1 MNIPN
6 FLTFIRFLL
15 IPLFVYT
22 FFYVPEGNTY
32 AAAIFILSGITDI
45 LDGYIA
51 RHYNQVTKIG
61 TLLDPLVDKLMILT
75 VLTSLWI
82 RSLIPFF
89 VIAILMVKELSM
101 IIGAAI
107 LYKKQ
112 EIAIPANKYGKAAT
126 LFFYIA
132 IIFSIFKWPYRFTLV
147 IIALLLA
154 VLAFVVY
161 ALEFYKKTIKIIKEE

>member
-6 FLTFIRFLL
+6 FLTLVRFLL

-32 AAAIFILSGITDI
+32 AAVIFILSGITDI

-61 TLLDPLVDKLMILT
+61 TLLDPLADKLMILT

-82 RSLIPFF
+82 KDLIPF
-89 VIAILMVKELSM
+89 
-101 IIGAAI
+101 
-107 LYKKQ
+107 
-112 EIAIPANKYGKAAT
+112 
-126 LFFYIA
+126 
-132 IIFSIFKWPYRFTLV
+132 
-147 IIALLLA
+147 LLL
-154 VLAFVVY
+154 LF
-161 ALEFYKKTIKIIKEE
+161 

>member
-6 FLTFIRFLL
+6 FLTLVRFLL

-32 AAAIFILSGITDI
+32 AAVIFILSGITDI

-61 TLLDPLVDKLMILT
+61 TLLDPLADKLMILT

-82 RSLIPFF
+82 KDLIPFF

-112 EIAIPANKYGKAAT
+112 EIAIPANNYGKAAT

-132 IIFSIFKWPYRFTLV
+132 IIFSIFKWPYGFTLM

-154 VLAFVVY
+154 ILAFVIY
-161 ALEFYKKTIKIIKEE
+161 TLEFYKRSTDN

>member
-6 FLTFIRFLL
+6 FLTLVRFFL

-22 FFYVPEGNTY
+22 FFYVPNGNTY
-32 AAAIFILSGITDI
+32 AVAIFILSGITDI

-51 RHYNQVTKIG
+51 RHYNQITKIG

-75 VLTSLWI
+75 VLTSLWFKDI
-82 RSLIPFF
+82 IPFF
-89 VIAILMVKELSM
+89 IIFILMIKELSM

-112 EIAIPANKYGKAAT
+112 EVAIPANKYGKAAT
-126 LFFYIA
+126 AFFYVA
-132 IIFSIFKWPYRFTLV
+132 IIFSIFEWPYGFTLM

-154 VLAFVVY
+154 ILAFFIY
-161 ALEFYKKTIKIIKEE
+161 AFEFYKRSRKN